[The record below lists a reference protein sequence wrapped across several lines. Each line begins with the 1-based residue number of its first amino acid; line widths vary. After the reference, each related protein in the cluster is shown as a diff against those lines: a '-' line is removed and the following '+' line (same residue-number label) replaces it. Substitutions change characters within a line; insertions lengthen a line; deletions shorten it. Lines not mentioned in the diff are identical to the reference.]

1 MSGEQGEL
9 DVSKAAL
16 AQIAKGITD
25 TLTELRELGPAGLG
39 NTGGGFT
46 QLKLSGLQSGHEGLT
61 SLLDTFC
68 ERWGWGVR
76 TLVREAN
83 VLAAGVG
90 LSAGMVHEQDQYVQG
105 GFKVLANAVLG
116 GSPYAS
122 EQEVMDKDWG
132 QILATNPYTNLRDAD
147 FSAESTLKSAQN
159 SDQAWK
165 QTWEEVA
172 PRREFDTSKLSD
184 LSRDHGRAGGEQR

>member
-25 TLTELRELGPAGLG
+25 TLAELRELGPAGLG

-46 QLKLSGLQSGHEGLT
+46 QLKLTGLQSGHQALT
-61 SLLDTFC
+61 SQLDAFC

-76 TLVREAN
+76 SLVQEAN
-83 VLAAGVG
+83 RFAAGVG
-90 LSAGMVHEQDQYVQG
+90 LSAGLVHEQDQYVQG

-116 GSPYAS
+116 GNPYAS
-122 EQEVMDKDWG
+122 EQEVTDKDWG
-132 QILATNPYTNLRDAD
+132 QILGTNPYTNLRDAD
-147 FSAESTLKSAQN
+147 YSAESALTSAVN
-159 SDQAWK
+159 TDQAWQ
-165 QTWEEVA
+165 QTWDEVD
-172 PRREFDTSKLSD
+172 PNPDVDRKLAD
-184 LSRDHGRAGGEQR
+184 LTPHHDQAGGEDR

>member
-1 MSGEQGEL
+1 MSGEPGDL
-9 DVSKAAL
+9 DVSQAAL

-25 TLTELRELGPAGLG
+25 TLAELRELGPAGLG

-46 QLKLSGLQSGHEGLT
+46 QLKLTGLQTGNDGLT
-61 SLLDTFC
+61 SQLDTFC

-76 TLVREAN
+76 SLVQEAN
-83 VLAAGVG
+83 GFAAGVG
-90 LSAGMVHEQDQYVQG
+90 LSAGLVHEQDQYVQG

-122 EQEVMDKDWG
+122 EQEVTDKDWG

-147 FSAESTLKSAQN
+147 YSAESALESAQN
-159 SDQAWK
+159 TDQAWQ
-165 QTWEEVA
+165 QTWDDLNHNVHG
-172 PRREFDTSKLSD
+172 KLVD
-184 LSRDHGRAGGEQR
+184 LTRDQGQAGGGEHR